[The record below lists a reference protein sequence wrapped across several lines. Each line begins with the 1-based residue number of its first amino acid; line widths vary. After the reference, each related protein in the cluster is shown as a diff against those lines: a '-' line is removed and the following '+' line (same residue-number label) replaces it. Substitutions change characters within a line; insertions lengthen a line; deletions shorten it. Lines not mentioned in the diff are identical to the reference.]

1 MDGQEEYS
9 SKKHTVIISDLH
21 LCEAEPVHPK
31 YPLWKKYK
39 TREFFFDDDYVD
51 FLKHI
56 KSVSDGPMELV
67 LNGDIF
73 DFDSVSTFP
82 QSPPYRISTLE
93 RLTGLHPQEE
103 KSLYKIRR
111 ILRDHTTWVQATR
124 DFVLEGHSLVFI
136 VGNHDL
142 ELHWPAVQQ
151 ASLTALD
158 LPDVF
163 KSSVRFCEW
172 FYISEK
178 DTYIEHGNQQDPY
191 CLCQDPIHPFIQR
204 FNKLE
209 VRVPFGNLATRYL
222 VNGMG
227 FFNPH
232 LAANYIMSAFE
243 YVRFFIKYMLRA
255 QPQLMITWLWRST
268 AVLFQTAADR
278 LRPAIKEPL
287 TIEDRIEAVAR
298 KSNATP
304 RMVREL
310 KELFALPASSQ
321 PWIIAKELWLDRALI
336 MALAFFIL
344 IQLWL
349 VLDQVFDFS
358 IGWLLIPFFL
368 FLPFFVFYS
377 RSVFPQADEFK
388 EPRETIMRAVSMIT
402 KTNRIIYGHTH
413 IVRHEMIGP
422 VEHLNSGTWSPAF
435 EDVECTRPVGQK
447 TFIWIAPRANRP
459 GRKARVYQFKDG
471 QGLPVFNYGG
481 EKIRTPKKAQPLEV
495 E

>member
-151 ASLTALD
+151 AILTALD

-227 FFNPH
+227 FSTPIWRRTILCRPLNTC
-232 LAANYIMSAFE
+232 AF
-243 YVRFFIKYMLRA
+243 L
-255 QPQLMITWLWRST
+255 
-268 AVLFQTAADR
+268 
-278 LRPAIKEPL
+278 
-287 TIEDRIEAVAR
+287 
-298 KSNATP
+298 SNTCY
-304 RMVREL
+304 EL
-310 KELFALPASSQ
+310 
-321 PWIIAKELWLDRALI
+321 
-336 MALAFFIL
+336 
-344 IQLWL
+344 
-349 VLDQVFDFS
+349 
-358 IGWLLIPFFL
+358 
-368 FLPFFVFYS
+368 
-377 RSVFPQADEFK
+377 
-388 EPRETIMRAVSMIT
+388 
-402 KTNRIIYGHTH
+402 
-413 IVRHEMIGP
+413 
-422 VEHLNSGTWSPAF
+422 SPS
-435 EDVECTRPVGQK
+435 
-447 TFIWIAPRANRP
+447 
-459 GRKARVYQFKDG
+459 
-471 QGLPVFNYGG
+471 
-481 EKIRTPKKAQPLEV
+481 
-495 E
+495 